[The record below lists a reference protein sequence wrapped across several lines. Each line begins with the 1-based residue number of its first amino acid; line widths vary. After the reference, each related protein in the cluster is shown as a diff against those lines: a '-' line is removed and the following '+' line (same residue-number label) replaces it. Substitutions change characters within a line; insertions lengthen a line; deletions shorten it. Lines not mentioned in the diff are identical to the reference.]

1 MVADLHRNLILG
13 GIFIYPI
20 TASAP
25 NGKLRLVYECNPMAF
40 IIEQAGGKASNGY
53 QRILDLDVTGLHQRS
68 AIFIG
73 SENMVNKAEEMM
85 SFFSPQQ
92 TKKNFNGDVVIQ

>member
-1 MVADLHRNLILG
+1 MSL
-13 GIFIYPI
+13 
-20 TASAP
+20 
-25 NGKLRLVYECNPMAF
+25 

-53 QRILDLDVTGLHQRS
+53 DRILGLDVNELHQRS

-85 SFFSPQQ
+85 MCFSPQLL
-92 TKKNFNGDVVIQ
+92 KKNFEGVIELQ